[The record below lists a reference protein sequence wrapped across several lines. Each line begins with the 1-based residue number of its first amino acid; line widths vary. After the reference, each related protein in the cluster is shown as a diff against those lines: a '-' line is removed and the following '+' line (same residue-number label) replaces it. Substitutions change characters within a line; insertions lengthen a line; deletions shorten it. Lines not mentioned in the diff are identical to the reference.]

1 MSPKRILNI
10 DLSYFPKCTEAL
22 TRTFSKVK
30 TNLHLFLL
38 STGNGNVLDFWFPK
52 PVVSTA
58 LKAIVFFFSL

>member
-30 TNLHLFLL
+30 INLHLFLL
-38 STGNGNVLDFWFPK
+38 STGNVKRLGLL
-52 PVVSTA
+52 VS
-58 LKAIVFFFSL
+58 KARRFNST